1 LIVSTSWNGDRSR
14 TFIPPTVTPI
24 EIPAQGINDLSSQG
38 INDLSQIEIPALPVL
53 ILRNNQLTSFDGFQP
68 KSRSSGSSTANNKF
82 EVLDPSPLA
91 HHSSLTTLKR
101 FQFQKFCDSCE
112 SLICLETESRF
123 LRILNRMNR
132 SDD

>member
-1 LIVSTSWNGDRSR
+1 MSISETSSSQRS
-14 TFIPPTVTPI
+14 IPD
-24 EIPAQGINDLSSQG
+24 EDKCDLSSQG
-38 INDLSQIEIPALPVL
+38 INDLSQIETPAFPVL
-53 ILRNNQLTSFDGFQP
+53 ILSNNQLTSFDGLQP
-68 KSRSSGSSTANNKF
+68 NLDLQVLHAANNKF

-101 FQFQKFCDSCE
+101 VQFQKFCNRCE